1 MSKIISGV
9 VFNALGPI
17 LKLLKQSFEIRYF
30 DLWEDGI
37 PENHVFMKNHEDND
51 FSEIHPGCH
60 RNVPVCL
67 ESFVT

>member
-17 LKLLKQSFEIRYF
+17 LKLLKQSCEIRYF

-37 PENHVFMKNHEDND
+37 PENHGFHEK
-51 FSEIHPGCH
+51 S
-60 RNVPVCL
+60 
-67 ESFVT
+67 